1 MRASLIITFEWSI
14 YHVLYVM
21 YYKYL
26 YIWIYEIIYPHLKD
40 SRDESTS
47 KNEKKNFLVLNKK
60 RKWSTLRPF
69 QEKKERKCLVW
80 RWTQSWN
87 IICAVF
93 YFICGHSRN
102 TWISMLLHKSPT
114 YIKKNSFLSSF
125 MHQSVYHP
133 TAQSE
138 ICREPDGGMGL
149 GRSGCLLHKSALNLW
164 KRAPRQTWRF
174 ENVFCF
180 RETAFAKVTI
190 AEDVSYTEHENDWNA
205 FKLLLF

>member
-1 MRASLIITFEWSI
+1 MQWKHDEQVYITRLNQMRASLIITFEWSI

-26 YIWIYEIIYPHLKD
+26 YIWIYEKYIY
-40 SRDESTS
+40 TS
-47 KNEKKNFLVLNKK
+47 ERLQRWEHFQKWKKKFLMLNKK

-69 QEKKERKCLVW
+69 QVKKERKCLVW

-114 YIKKNSFLSSF
+114 CIRNLFSQFI

-133 TAQSE
+133 PAQLE
-138 ICREPDGGMGL
+138 TCREPDGSMGS
-149 GRSGCLLHKSALNLW
+149 GRSGCLAT
-164 KRAPRQTWRF
+164 Q
-174 ENVFCF
+174 EC
-180 RETAFAKVTI
+180 I
-190 AEDVSYTEHENDWNA
+190 
-205 FKLLLF
+205 